1 MTSTGLRV
9 FDHTVHL
16 SDAWLKELGIQL
28 GWTDRQSAYAALRSV
43 LHALRDR
50 MSVDEAAQLGAQLP
64 MLLRG
69 VYYEGW
75 HPAGKPRK
83 DRHKAQFFD
92 HVRQEIRRDG
102 NFDPEPVVE
111 AVFELLAN
119 RISTGEIDD
128 IKGLLPAELREL
140 WPA

>member
-1 MTSTGLRV
+1 MSNTGLRV
-9 FDHTVHL
+9 FDHTIHL
-16 SDAWLKELGIQL
+16 SDTWLKELMTLL
-28 GWTDRQSAYAALRSV
+28 GWTDRQSAYAALRAV

-83 DRHKAQFFD
+83 ERHKAQFLD
-92 HVRQEIRRDG
+92 HVRQEMRRDG
-102 NFDPEPVVE
+102 DIDPEPAVE

-119 RISTGEIDD
+119 RVSTGEIDD
-128 IKGLLPAELREL
+128 IKGLLPAELRAL

>member
-1 MTSTGLRV
+1 MTATGLRV
-9 FDHTVHL
+9 FDHTIQL
-16 SDAWLKELGIQL
+16 TDAWLKELSALL
-28 GWTDRQSAYAALRSV
+28 GWSDRQSAYAALRSV

-75 HPAGKPRK
+75 HPAGKPLK
-83 DRHKAQFFD
+83 ERHKAQFFA
-92 HVRQEIRRDG
+92 HVQQELRRNG

-111 AVFELLAN
+111 AVFEVLAN
-119 RISTGEIDD
+119 RISSGEIDD
-128 IKGLLPAELREL
+128 IKGLLPSELRKL

>member
-1 MTSTGLRV
+1 MTATGLKV
-9 FDHTVHL
+9 FDHTIHL
-16 SDAWLKELGIQL
+16 SDTWLKELTTLL

-50 MSVDEAAQLGAQLP
+50 MGVDEAAQLGAQLP

-83 DRHKAQFFD
+83 DRHKAQFFE
-92 HVRQEIRRDG
+92 HVRAELRRDG

-119 RISTGEIDD
+119 RISVGEIDD
-128 IKGLLPAELREL
+128 IKGLLPREIREL

>member
-1 MTSTGLRV
+1 MSSTGLRV

-75 HPAGKPRK
+75 HPAGKPLK
-83 DRHKAQFFD
+83 ERHKAQFFD

-128 IKGLLPAELREL
+128 IKGLLPAELRAL

>member
-1 MTSTGLRV
+1 MDDKIL
-9 FDHTVHL
+9 L
-16 SDAWLKELGIQL
+16 AEEDAGVLTLTL
-28 GWTDRQSAYAALRSV
+28 NRPDVMNSFNFLL

-75 HPAGKPRK
+75 HPAGKPLK
-83 DRHKAQFFD
+83 ERHKAQFFE
-92 HVRQEIRRDG
+92 HVQNELRRNG

-119 RISTGEIDD
+119 RISVGEIDD
-128 IKGLLPAELREL
+128 IKGLLPSELRAL

>member
-83 DRHKAQFFD
+83 ERHKAQFFD